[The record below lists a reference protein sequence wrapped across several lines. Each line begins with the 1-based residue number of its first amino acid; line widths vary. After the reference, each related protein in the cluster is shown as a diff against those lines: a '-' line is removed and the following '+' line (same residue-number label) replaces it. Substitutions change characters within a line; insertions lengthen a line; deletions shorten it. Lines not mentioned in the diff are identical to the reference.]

1 MHRLNAERWRGGRR
15 EKKRRRKV
23 DRKMGER
30 GRVREDGEKVKRGKG
45 GRQRQ

>member
-15 EKKRRRKV
+15 EKRDGGRLTGKWGWK
-23 DRKMGER
+23 
-30 GRVREDGEKVKRGKG
+30 GRVREDGEKVKRGRG